1 MINDVFIKSPPFYFF
16 SPFIFVLFPRKVEW
30 ILVSGTA
37 ETQSGQFISDV
48 SGLTLSVD

>member
-1 MINDVFIKSPPFYFF
+1 MINDVFIKSSLLFF
-16 SPFIFVLFPRKVEW
+16 LIFVLFPRKVEW

-37 ETQSGQFISDV
+37 ETQATSYLNV